1 MDWEV
6 IVVKTQ
12 DGTLA
17 PVCRPMG
24 FVVTSEMAW
33 HRGGYPE
40 IAANNLVKTLKE
52 FSQEKLAE
60 FVKAMN
66 KPAEVVVFKEK
77 KP

>member
-1 MDWEV
+1 
-6 IVVKTQ
+6 
-12 DGTLA
+12 
-17 PVCRPMG
+17 MG